1 SGDFYLMQATP
12 RQYVLLRLDSSLAGT
27 EAVYTYKTL
36 TVEHVLPRNPAA
48 NSEWLTWFPTL
59 EDRANNV
66 HHLGNLVLLSRW
78 KNAQASNYDFA
89 RKKDIYFGGR
99 NGVSPF
105 ALTTQVL
112 REQEWTPQIVQ
123 RRQRELIAHLRQ
135 LWRL

>member
-1 SGDFYLMQATP
+1 M
-12 RQYVLLRLDSSLAGT
+12 
-27 EAVYTYKTL
+27 
-36 TVEHVLPRNPAA
+36 
-48 NSEWLTWFPTL
+48 WFPTL

-66 HHLGNLVLLSRW
+66 HHLGNLVLLSRR

-89 RKKDIYFGGR
+89 REKDIYFGGR

-112 REQEWTPQIVQ
+112 REPQIVQ